1 MKRLSVLILLLA
13 ALASLIFL
21 LARPSAQARPDAVV
35 LGFDMDPT
43 GNSCPNDF
51 TNCTLGFIDPCVEVP
66 EGGGLVEFDVFLE
79 DLPNGESILG
89 FVYHIGERY
98 DIPLGPIT
106 AYIHQNP
113 LVNLTDQPGSSPSDF
128 SDLVGT
134 PVPSFDANV
143 GDLGTVE
150 HNPPY
155 THGTLGRYTL
165 DTTGLANGIYG
176 MTLDTI
182 VLGNEFSEALCEL
195 YGCDIWDASH
205 GYGLIAVDSACSP
218 HAVGGIAAELPGVSD
233 STRRNYGPLAGLAAA
248 ALVALGAGAWY
259 ASGRWLG

>member
-1 MKRLSVLILLLA
+1 MKSLSLLILLLTA
-13 ALASLIFL
+13 CASLIFL

-35 LGFDMDPT
+35 LGFDMDPA
-43 GNSCPNDF
+43 GNSCPNDG

-66 EGGGLVEFDVFLE
+66 EGGGLIEFDVFLE
-79 DLPNGESILG
+79 DLPNGENILG

-106 AYIHQNP
+106 AYIHTSED
-113 LVNLTDQPGSSPSDF
+113 VNLTAQPGSLPFDM

-134 PVPSFDANV
+134 LVPSFYANV
-143 GDLGTVE
+143 GDWQTAE
-150 HNPPY
+150 YNPPY

-165 DTTGLANGIYG
+165 DATGLANGIYG

-182 VLGNEFSEALCEL
+182 ILGNESSEALCAL
-195 YGCDIWDASH
+195 YGCDIWDANQ

-218 HAVGGIAAELPGVSD
+218 HAVGGIAELPDASD
-233 STRRNYGPLAGLAAA
+233 SSAANYIALAGVAAA
-248 ALVALGAGAWY
+248 ALLALTGGAWY
-259 ASGRWLG
+259 AGRRWLR

>member
-1 MKRLSVLILLLA
+1 MKRLSLLILLLA
-13 ALASLIFL
+13 ACASLIFL
-21 LARPSAQARPDAVV
+21 LARPSAQAQPDAVI

-98 DIPLGPIT
+98 DTPLGPIA

-113 LVNLTDQPGSSPSDF
+113 LVNLTDQPGSWPSDL

-134 PVPSFDANV
+134 LVPSFVANV
-143 GDLGTVE
+143 ADWQTVE

-165 DTTGLANGIYG
+165 DTTELANGVYG
-176 MTLDTI
+176 MTLDSVI
-182 VLGNEFSEALCEL
+182 LGNESSEALCAL
-195 YGCDIWDASH
+195 YECDIWDANQ

-218 HAVGGIAAELPGVSD
+218 HAVGGIAELPDVSD
-233 STRRNYGPLAGLAAA
+233 SSAGKYMALAAGFA
-248 ALVALGAGAWY
+248 PVLLALTGGAWY
-259 ASGRWLG
+259 ARTRWLR

>member
-1 MKRLSVLILLLA
+1 MKRLSLLILLLA
-13 ALASLIFL
+13 ACASLIFL

-79 DLPNGESILG
+79 DLPNGEDILG

-98 DIPLGPIT
+98 DTPLGPIT
-106 AYIHQNP
+106 AYIHKSED
-113 LVNLTDQPGSSPSDF
+113 VNLTDQPGSLLSDM
-128 SDLVGT
+128 SDPVGT
-134 PVPSFDANV
+134 LVPSFYTNV
-143 GDLGTVE
+143 GEMQTAE
-150 HNPPY
+150 YNPPY

-176 MTLDTI
+176 MTLDSVI
-182 VLGNEFSEALCEL
+182 LGNHDSSNLCTI
-195 YGCDIWDASH
+195 YGCDIWDANQ

-218 HAVGGIAAELPGVSD
+218 HAVGGMAELPGVSD
-233 STRRNYGPLAGLAAA
+233 SSAANYIALAGLAAA
-248 ALVALGAGAWY
+248 ALVALTAAAWY
-259 ASGRWLG
+259 ARRRWLG

>member
-1 MKRLSVLILLLA
+1 MKRLSLLILLLA
-13 ALASLIFL
+13 ACASLIFL

-35 LGFDMDPT
+35 LGFDMDPA
-43 GNSCPNDF
+43 GNSCPNDG

-98 DIPLGPIT
+98 DTPLGPIA
-106 AYIHQNP
+106 AYIHTSGN
-113 LVNLTDQPGSSPSDF
+113 VNLTAQPGSDIREL

-134 PVPSFDANV
+134 LVPSFDADV
-143 GDLGTVE
+143 ADLGTVE

-165 DTTGLANGIYG
+165 DTTGLANGVYG

-182 VLGNEFSEALCEL
+182 ILGNESSEALCEL
-195 YGCDIWDASH
+195 YGCDIWDANQE
-205 GYGLIAVDSACSP
+205 YGLIAVDSACSP
-218 HAVGGIAAELPGVSD
+218 HAVGGMAELPDVSD
-233 STRRNYGPLAGLAAA
+233 SSAANYIALTGLAAA
-248 ALVALGAGAWY
+248 ALVALTGGAWY
-259 ASGRWLG
+259 AGRRWLR